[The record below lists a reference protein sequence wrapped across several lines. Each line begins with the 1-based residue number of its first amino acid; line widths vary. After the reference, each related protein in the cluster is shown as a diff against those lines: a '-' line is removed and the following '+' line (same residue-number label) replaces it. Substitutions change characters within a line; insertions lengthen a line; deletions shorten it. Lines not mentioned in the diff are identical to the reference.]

1 MAHHQGSR
9 NFDTTIDSDAQ
20 LQSSSTSVSAA
31 MPEGSIVQVSFLYA
45 EPPFDDRWVLA
56 YGAIGHTHSMSVA
69 QLESGDKVAIK
80 SMRTTDP
87 NVAQELSFLQRF
99 QHPQLISLLLYF
111 SSPGEQASFGE
122 STAPANDLL
131 HFVFPLYS
139 ISLHTLTEEY
149 TSERIAFSDGFMR
162 RTTSQIVHGLAFLHG
177 HNVAHCNLEPSN
189 IMIEET
195 GLIKICDFSCMQN
208 MLEPTRPHVILDAPD
223 YTAPELLCHAH
234 KYTCAIDM
242 WSLGCIVAEMFRQRV
257 MFPGENELDQL
268 ECITALLGSL
278 SEHDNAQFC
287 SEIGRSDVQL
297 YEPARTALGLE
308 PKFPTVNP
316 AALEFL
322 AGTFQIIPSQR
333 LTAADALLLDWLA
346 SIRS

>member
-162 RTTSQIVHGLAFLHG
+162 VSTTASRLVRFVHSTFLLSNLSDTFCVLAANDL
-177 HNVAHCNLEPSN
+177 S
-189 IMIEET
+189 
-195 GLIKICDFSCMQN
+195 DRS
-208 MLEPTRPHVILDAPD
+208 RSR
-223 YTAPELLCHAH
+223 LLAW
-234 KYTCAIDM
+234 T
-242 WSLGCIVAEMFRQRV
+242 QRCT
-257 MFPGENELDQL
+257 L
-268 ECITALLGSL
+268 
-278 SEHDNAQFC
+278 
-287 SEIGRSDVQL
+287 
-297 YEPARTALGLE
+297 
-308 PKFPTVNP
+308 
-316 AALEFL
+316 
-322 AGTFQIIPSQR
+322 
-333 LTAADALLLDWLA
+333 
-346 SIRS
+346 